1 LESQRSNPK
10 KEIMKN
16 PIKVMLII
24 VIILLVASI
33 IMNVIQ
39 ANKMKKCTCTDEADA
54 TTVLG
59 TNPTAAPAV

>member
-1 LESQRSNPK
+1 
-10 KEIMKN
+10 MKN

-33 IMNVIQ
+33 VMNVIQ
-39 ANKMKKCTCTDEADA
+39 ANKMKKCTCTDEVDA
-54 TTVLG
+54 TTALG